1 MYLAPKLGL
10 VPKFTKILV
19 NTIQKA
25 FFNVCLGIF

>member
-25 FFNVCLGIF
+25 FFNLWST